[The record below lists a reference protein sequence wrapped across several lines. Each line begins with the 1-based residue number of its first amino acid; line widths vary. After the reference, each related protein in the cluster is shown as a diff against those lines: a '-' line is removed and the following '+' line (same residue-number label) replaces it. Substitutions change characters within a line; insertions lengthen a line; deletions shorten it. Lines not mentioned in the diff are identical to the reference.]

1 MDSENFIYHKQN
13 GQVMSAGYAINS
25 KLLEGGIPA
34 LANYKIQ
41 KGGSLESLAVPAGL
55 FLLQQS
61 ITSKTNALETI
72 EKEPEVIGEGL
83 YDKLLELMDPKTSAK
98 KKKKNKVKQKRKT
111 RRKSKK
117 GSSRKTRRA

>member
-1 MDSENFIYHKQN
+1 MDAENFIYHKQG
-13 GQVMSAGYAINS
+13 GQVMSAGYSINN

-34 LANYKIQ
+34 LVQYKNQ
-41 KGGSLESLAVPAGL
+41 NGGGIESLAVPAGL

-98 KKKKNKVKQKRKT
+98 KKKKKQKRKT

>member
-83 YDKLLELMDPKTSAK
+83 YDKLLELMDPKTPAK
-98 KKKKNKVKQKRKT
+98 KKKKKQKRKT

>member
-83 YDKLLELMDPKTSAK
+83 YDKLLELMDPKTSTK
-98 KKKKNKVKQKRKT
+98 KKKVKQKRKT

-117 GSSRKTRRA
+117 GSSRKTRRV

>member
-83 YDKLLELMDPKTSAK
+83 YDKLLELMDPKTPAK
-98 KKKKNKVKQKRKT
+98 KKKKKQKRKT

-117 GSSRKTRRA
+117 GSSRKTRRV

>member
-83 YDKLLELMDPKTSAK
+83 YDKLFELMDPKTPAK
-98 KKKKNKVKQKRKT
+98 KKKKKQKRKT

>member
-13 GQVMSAGYAINS
+13 CQVMSAGYAINS
-25 KLLEGGIPA
+25 KLLEGDIPA

-98 KKKKNKVKQKRKT
+98 KKKKKQKRKT

>member
-98 KKKKNKVKQKRKT
+98 KKKVKQKRKT

>member
-1 MDSENFIYHKQN
+1 MDAENFIYHKQG
-13 GQVMSAGYAINS
+13 GQVMSAGYSINS

-34 LANYKIQ
+34 LAIIKYQ
-41 KGGSLESLAVPAGL
+41 KGGGIESLAVPAGL

-61 ITSKTNALETI
+61 ISSKTNALETI
-72 EKEPEVIGEGL
+72 EKEPEVIRRGL

-98 KKKKNKVKQKRKT
+98 KKKKKQKRKT

>member
-98 KKKKNKVKQKRKT
+98 KKKKKQKRKT

>member
-61 ITSKTNALETI
+61 ITSKTFL
-72 EKEPEVIGEGL
+72 
-83 YDKLLELMDPKTSAK
+83 
-98 KKKKNKVKQKRKT
+98 KNFLSKINLKRILHQYSFT
-111 RRKSKK
+111 NGVNFRAFSK
-117 GSSRKTRRA
+117 RNEMVNYNRI

>member
-61 ITSKTNALETI
+61 ISSKTNALDI
-72 EKEPEVIGEGL
+72 IKKEPEVISEGL
-83 YDKLLELMDPKTSAK
+83 YDKLLKLMEPKQK
-98 KKKKNKVKQKRKT
+98 KKQKQKRKT
-111 RRKSKK
+111 RGKGKKRSK
-117 GSSRKTRRA
+117 RKTRRN